1 MTRQNE
7 NNTPNGKPVGR
18 GHPNRIPGVARK
30 SALITGGSINE
41 AGFINSLKRKGFNIN
56 RCLSELIQNMIDA
69 KSKNITIDIGEYFIR
84 LIDDGN
90 GLNLVKLT
98 NMWDTYRENHSEEE
112 SGGVSGLGAKPSTL
126 VASKNTEVKLFTKSG
141 NDDYIKAII
150 PWDKIIEYTTYTG
163 NITFDKMNESEIN
176 MFKKYNNKT
185 GTIIQFI
192 YNPELSDAI
201 KQQFKSPKLITDITQ
216 RMDCIF
222 SKFPCNIKYINN
234 EENGEISLRK
244 YGYLNDIHDAYYLKT
259 DNTIIVF
266 RMLNG
271 EIIYAYEESEGTYKY
286 YKKDR
291 SGAYRLTNLVN
302 WREGIEIG
310 TIRVVCGMRKDNNY
324 FNFSKPIIPGA
335 SKVLLEY
342 DDSYFENEDNIKYDL
357 WHPGVVRNSQYIG
370 PIKSLPRLN
379 PNSGRAN
386 GQTCLRCHHIR
397 TSIEYNVNS
406 SQDNIMDEIMG
417 IQENKNQL
425 NSHNM
430 DKGFLRLIEDNMKTT
445 TDKIWKTFE
454 DRVEEF
460 NHVSSE
466 EESSSEEEEES
477 SSEEEEEKEDLGEQL
492 YVDPN
497 STHTDEGQMTNSES
511 NGLVVSAMGG
521 NTNCVSNE
529 SRDNIQTNDRVNVT
543 EHTRTVPGDG
553 PQLNQTIIDKLTI
566 ELSKIRDIIDT
577 FPGEFDLVVNQFRPS

>member
-7 NNTPNGKPVGR
+7 NNTPNGKPVGC

-69 KSKNITIDIGEYFIR
+69 KSKNITIDISNCDIIR
-84 LIDDGN
+84 FIDDGN
-90 GLNLVKLT
+90 GMNLVKLT

-150 PWDKIIEYTTYTG
+150 PWDKIIEDTTYTG

-216 RMDCIF
+216 RVDCIF
-222 SKFPCNIKYINN
+222 SKFPCNIKYTNS
-234 EENGEISLRK
+234 EETGEISLRK
-244 YGYLNDIHDAYYLKT
+244 YGYLNDILDVYYLKT

-266 RMLNG
+266 RMLDK

-291 SGAYRLTNLVN
+291 SGAAYRLTNLVN
-302 WREGIEIG
+302 WREGTEIG

-324 FNFSKPIIPGA
+324 FDFSEPTIPGA

-342 DDSYFENEDNIKYDL
+342 DDSYFDNEDSIKYDL
-357 WHPGVVRNSQYIG
+357 WYPGVVRNSQYIG

-386 GQTCLRCHHIR
+386 GQACLKCHHIR

-445 TDKIWKTFE
+445 SDKIWKIFE

-466 EESSSEEEEES
+466 EESSSEEEEE
-477 SSEEEEEKEDLGEQL
+477 EEEEEDLGEQL

-497 STHTDEGQMTNSES
+497 YTHTDEGHTTNSES
-511 NGLVVSAMGG
+511 NDSVVSQLGG
-521 NTNCVSNE
+521 NTNCVTNE

-543 EHTRTVPGDG
+543 EHTRSFPGDDG
-553 PQLNQTIIDKLTI
+553 HQLNQIIIDKLTI
-566 ELSKIRDIIDT
+566 ELSKIRDT
-577 FPGEFDLVVNQFRPS
+577 FPREFHLVVNQFMSS